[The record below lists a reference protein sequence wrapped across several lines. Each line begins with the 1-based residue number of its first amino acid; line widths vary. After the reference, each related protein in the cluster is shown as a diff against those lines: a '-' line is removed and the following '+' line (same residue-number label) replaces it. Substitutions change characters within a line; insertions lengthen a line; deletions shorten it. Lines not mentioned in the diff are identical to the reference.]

1 MEQFDVI
8 VIGGGPAGLSA
19 ALWAARYRRRVL
31 LVDAGEQ
38 RNRATLHSHGYLG
51 ADGISP
57 GDLLTRGRA
66 DLVQYDVAVQHSRV
80 TTVCRSE
87 DEFHLVFEDGAS
99 VAGQRLV
106 VATGVVDILPE
117 IDGLHD
123 HFGSSIFTCPNC
135 DGYEARDKAVIVIG
149 DNEATAGFAIG
160 LLDWT
165 AKVTVV
171 TNGAPCDSLLA
182 VSDALLQ
189 HDVDLIDERVVRLCG
204 ESGGLRSAILA
215 SGIEIS
221 CEVGFVNIGH
231 RQRDDL
237 LEQLG
242 CDFLEDG
249 CVVVDD
255 EGMTTVEGV
264 YAAGDIT
271 RGLHLIQVAAAEG
284 AVAGVAAAQS
294 LRGDVTVAG
303 APTPAPDP
311 EVALQSAH

>member
-204 ESGGLRSAILA
+204 ESGGLHSAILA

-221 CEVGFVNIGH
+221 CDVGFVNIGH

-271 RGLHLIQVAAAEG
+271 PGLHLIQVAAAEG